1 MKKGVF
7 FMYIQP
13 ETLEKTYKL
22 QQDFVSDCNRALYA
36 ALELPIHCFKG
47 SLFAESGIDTPLCNA
62 VVGCKIGEGM
72 ADEVVTHII
81 ERFSERKLAHS
92 WWIEGRD
99 ESPELLASLERHKLH
114 SIGEFLGMRID
125 LNFMEVKQAVTS
137 EVTIEVVDDFLAW
150 SAVIAAAFEMPPAV
164 AVAYSNLFSTIGFD
178 GPFIHLS
185 AKKNGKIISTGTL
198 LITPQGGYIYNIATE
213 EKERRQGHATAVMRK
228 LLLCAK
234 QKGCQQIA
242 LLASPPSVGL
252 YEKLGFRK
260 MSLFHIYL

>member
-1 MKKGVF
+1 
-7 FMYIQP
+7 MYIQP

-62 VVGCKIGEGM
+62 VVGCKIGEGA
-72 ADEVVTHII
+72 ADEVVAHIT

-125 LNFMEVKQAVTS
+125 LNFMKTNSKTASDVT
-137 EVTIEVVDDFLAW
+137 VEVVDDLLSW
-150 SAVIAAAFEMPPAV
+150 SAVVAAAFEMQPAV
-164 AVAYSNLFSTIGFD
+164 ASAYAKLFSTIGFN
-178 GPFIHLS
+178 GPFTHLS
-185 AKKNGKIISTGTL
+185 AKKNGKIVSTGTL

-213 EKERRQGHATAVMRK
+213 EKERRRGCATAVMCE
-228 LLLCAK
+228 LLAYAK
-234 QKGCQQIA
+234 NEGCKQVA